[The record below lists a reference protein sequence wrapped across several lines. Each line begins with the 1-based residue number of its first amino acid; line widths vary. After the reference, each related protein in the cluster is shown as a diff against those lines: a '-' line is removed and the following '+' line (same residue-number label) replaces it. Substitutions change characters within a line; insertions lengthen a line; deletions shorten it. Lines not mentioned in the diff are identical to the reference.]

1 MHTIGGADLLMANF
15 KLGQFVSK
23 DKGGTAIVR
32 AIFTTKEGEL
42 MYAVERDG
50 VLDFIP
56 ERRLLAPTSSELVA

>member
-1 MHTIGGADLLMANF
+1 MANF
-15 KLGQFVSK
+15 KLGELVKK

-50 VLDFIP
+50 ALDFIP
-56 ERRLLAPTSSELVA
+56 EADCYRRPVLNWQPKKT

>member
-1 MHTIGGADLLMANF
+1 MANF
-15 KLGQFVSK
+15 KLGELVKK

-50 VLDFIP
+50 ALDFIP
-56 ERRLLAPTSSELVA
+56 ERRLLPPIRSELAA

>member
-1 MHTIGGADLLMANF
+1 MANF
-15 KLGQFVSK
+15 KLGELVKK

-50 VLDFIP
+50 ALDFIP
-56 ERRLLAPTSSELVA
+56 ERRLLRPISSEFAA

>member
-1 MHTIGGADLLMANF
+1 V
-15 KLGQFVSK
+15 KK

-50 VLDFIP
+50 ALDFIP
-56 ERRLLAPTSSELVA
+56 ESRLLTPTSSELAA

>member
-1 MHTIGGADLLMANF
+1 LV
-15 KLGQFVSK
+15 KK

-50 VLDFIP
+50 AFDFIP
-56 ERRLLAPTSSELVA
+56 ERRLLTPTSSELAA